1 MVAFTPFDGSA
12 DSAKNVVNR
21 LYDAGLMSFMAG
33 GDPSRVRF
41 LMPLGC
47 IETSHIDLACQI
59 IENVVAEMMNP

>member
-12 DSAKNVVNR
+12 DAAKNVVNR

-47 IETSHIDLACQI
+47 TEETHIDLACQI
-59 IENVVAEMMNP
+59 IENIVEEIAKQ